1 MRGSGPLPFTGRT
14 REAAL
19 LRARAASIE
28 AGRHTVQLV
37 RGPAGIGKT
46 RLLREALD
54 PGDATTV
61 WVRCWDDSSPLWPWR
76 QVLHQLGCDI
86 DDRLEPDA
94 APDRLATFSAMLDE
108 LDRHGPIVIVIDD
121 IHLSDHSTLLF
132 ARFLARAEPR
142 PNALVV
148 VTARLGD
155 ELDEARRTQLDEL
168 ARDADEFTLGH
179 LGHDDVVTLLQAG
192 GVDHRDRSLV
202 DALVRLTRG
211 LPLAIERTVLALD
224 DSGDHLPDLRASV
237 EHAARPLS
245 SGHRELLAAA
255 ATYGPITAINELR
268 SVADCTEHEAG
279 EAISAAQHV
288 GLVAPGTDITF
299 SHELIRDI
307 VAGWLAPA
315 DRIRVHRNAVTSL
328 RSGPPQQ
335 LPNAAA
341 HASALAGVDPAFTSD
356 AIELSVDAARFFES
370 VGSLEAAVDAYDE
383 AERLNEL
390 SGGVFPI
397 DLQLAHADA
406 ALGAGRLTRA
416 RALYQR
422 VATSA
427 ELAGDAV
434 VLADAAAGLG
444 GIWLGEHRSD
454 DIAASVR
461 ALQQRA
467 LATVAPVDASR
478 SLRLRVRLA
487 GEASY
492 QSREVSELE
501 RLLDEVRE
509 SGTARM
515 RAEALSIMIHAKLGP
530 QFARH
535 RLDLADEMASA
546 AAESGDAVLALLAQ
560 CWKAVSLAMIAD
572 DRAHRARRTLEL
584 RCLTI
589 RCASIQFIMEAM
601 AVGRLIS
608 AGRFDE
614 AEAAAA
620 QCFEFGQSVGDAD
633 AWTYYAGH
641 LAHIRFSQ
649 GRHAELAEFATDAAQ
664 SPATLPSERA
674 LAATAA
680 MFALHAGKRGP
691 ADRVVAFHRSSPHM
705 DSYHPSTWL
714 IAMHVLAHMAFQ
726 LDDPALGRD
735 IASQLEPFQGL
746 PLSMSMAVSDLG
758 SVDWPYGMALA
769 AAGDLVAG
777 EAALAT
783 AIALAHARGDRPNA
797 AIVTADS
804 AVLMHRLG
812 NTVEAQ
818 ACLSGAIADAEEFA
832 MTGWVATWSAWRDE
846 WGTSS
851 TPSPTQVVFQRID
864 PGHWQCTFG
873 GNSSVYDDTVG
884 LRYLATL
891 CAAPGTEISA
901 SRLAY
906 QIEQREAGQDVL
918 DQVAIDSL
926 RTRIADLRR
935 DLDTAI
941 GDRENAENELEA
953 VTEQLLH
960 ALGLSDS
967 RRFTDASE
975 RARTSV
981 RKAIARSIAKISIVD
996 ATLAAH
1002 LGQHVHTGYVC
1013 RYDDR

>member
-14 REAAL
+14 READL
-19 LRARAASIE
+19 LRSRAGSLGAS
-28 AGRHTVQLV
+28 RHTVQLV

-54 PGDATTV
+54 SGDATTI
-61 WVRCWDDSSPLWPWR
+61 WVRCWDDSSPLWPWH
-76 QVLHQLGCDI
+76 QVLHQLGCDV
-86 DDRLEPDA
+86 DDHLKPDA
-94 APDRLATFSAMLDE
+94 SPDRLATFSAMLDE
-108 LDRHGPIVIVIDD
+108 LDRHGPVVIVIDD

-132 ARFLARAEPR
+132 TRFLARAEPR
-142 PNALVV
+142 PKVLVV

-155 ELDEARRTQLDEL
+155 ELDDTRRTQLDEL

-192 GVDHRDRSLV
+192 GVDHLDHALV
-202 DALVRLTRG
+202 DALVSLTRG
-211 LPLAIERTVLALD
+211 LPFAIERTVLALD
-224 DSGDHLPDLRASV
+224 DSEDHLPDLRASV

-255 ATYGPITAINELR
+255 ATYGPTTTVNELR
-268 SVADCTEHEAG
+268 SVTDCTEHEVR
-279 EAISAAQHV
+279 EAIDAGQHV
-288 GLVAPGTDITF
+288 GLVASGTAITF

-307 VAGWLAPA
+307 VADWFAPA
-315 DRIRVHRNAVTSL
+315 ERIRVHRNAVASL
-328 RSGPPQQ
+328 RSGPAQQ
-335 LPNAAA
+335 LPAAAA

-356 AIELSVDAARFFES
+356 AVELSVDAARFFES

-390 SGGVFPI
+390 SGGVLSI

-422 VATSA
+422 AATSA

-444 GIWLGEHRSD
+444 GIWLGQHRSED
-454 DIAASVR
+454 VAASVQT
-461 ALQQRA
+461 LQLRA
-467 LATVAPVDASR
+467 LAMVAPVDANR
-478 SLRLRVRLA
+478 ALRLRVRLA

-492 QSREVSELE
+492 RNRDIGELE
-501 RLLDEVRE
+501 LLLDEVRE
-509 SGTARM
+509 SGTPRM

-535 RLDLADEMASA
+535 RLELTDEMATA

-560 CWKAVSLAMIAD
+560 CWRAVSLATIAD
-572 DRAHRARRTLEL
+572 DRANRERRTLEL

-589 RCASIQFIMEAM
+589 RCASIQFIAEAM
-601 AVGRLIS
+601 AVGRLIT

-614 AEAAAA
+614 AEHAAAR
-620 QCFEFGQSVGDAD
+620 CLEFGQSVGDAD

-664 SPATLPSERA
+664 SPVTLPGERA
-674 LAATAA
+674 LATTAA
-680 MFALHAGKRGP
+680 MFALHAGDRGP
-691 ADRVVAFHRSSPHM
+691 ADRVIALHWSSP
-705 DSYHPSTWL
+705 DIASYQPSTSL
-714 IAMHVLAHMAFQ
+714 LTMHVLALMAFQ
-726 LDDPALGRD
+726 LDDASLGRD

-746 PLSMSMAVSDLG
+746 PLTVSMAVSDLG
-758 SVDWPYGMALA
+758 SVDWSYGMALA
-769 AAGDLVAG
+769 AAGDLVVG
-777 EAALAT
+777 ESALAT
-783 AIALAHARGDRPNA
+783 AIALAHERGDRPNA
-797 AIVTADS
+797 AIVTADR
-804 AVLMHRLG
+804 AMLLHRLG
-812 NTVEAQ
+812 KTVEAQ
-818 ACLSGAIADAEEFA
+818 ALLSDAIAQAEEFA
-832 MTGWVATWSAWRDE
+832 MTGWVATWSDLREE
-846 WGTSS
+846 WGTGV
-851 TPSPTQVVFQRID
+851 TPSTTPIVFQRID
-864 PGHWQCTFG
+864 PSHWQCTFG
-873 GNSSVYDDTVG
+873 GNTSVYDDTVG
-884 LRYLATL
+884 LRHLATL
-891 CAAPGTEISA
+891 CAAPGTDISA

-906 QIEQREAGQDVL
+906 QIEPSEAGHVVL
-918 DQVAIDSL
+918 DQVAVESL
-926 RTRIADLRR
+926 RARVADLRR
-935 DLDTAI
+935 DLDDAI

-953 VTEQLLH
+953 VTAQLLD

-981 RKAIARSIAKISIVD
+981 RKAITRSIAKISTVD
-996 ATLAAH
+996 TTLAAH

-1013 RYDDR
+1013 RYDN